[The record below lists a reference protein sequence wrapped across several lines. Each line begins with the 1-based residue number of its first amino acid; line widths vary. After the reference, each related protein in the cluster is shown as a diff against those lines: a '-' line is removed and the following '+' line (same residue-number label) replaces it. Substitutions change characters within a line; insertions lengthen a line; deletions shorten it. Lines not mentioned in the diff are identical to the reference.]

1 MSKVQTMLLSGAL
14 LSLLIGC
21 IEVGEEEP
29 QTSEP
34 QVIEIEEQEVQEQE
48 EVKEEE
54 QLVIKMNEPFT
65 VGAYSSETYEHIE
78 EGFEVTLQS
87 VRLSQVFNEY
97 HEEQV
102 ENIAIIQLEV
112 KNISGEL
119 QYFSVDN
126 FNYYDMDSNVLKSY
140 PTVDTTYSDVVELNP
155 NRKAT
160 LEFAIGIPHGA
171 DFEMEIIN
179 NTIDCEPVGSVF
191 FIGGQ
196 LQESEEQSPIER
208 AEDII
213 DNVAETV
220 KGE

>member
-14 LSLLIGC
+14 LSLLSGC
-21 IEVGEEEP
+21 IEVEEEKP

-34 QVIEIEEQEVQEQE
+34 QVIEIEEQEQE

-65 VGAYSSETYEHIE
+65 VGAYSSERYEHIE

-140 PTVDTTYSDVVELNP
+140 PTVDVTYSDIEELNP

-160 LEFAIGIPHGA
+160 LEFAIGIPHGT
-171 DFEMEIIN
+171 DFEMEILN
-179 NTIDCEPVGSVF
+179 NDIDCEPVGSVF

-213 DNVAETV
+213 DNVTETV

>member
-14 LSLLIGC
+14 LGLLSGC

-65 VGAYSSETYEHIE
+65 VGAYSSESYEHIE

-112 KNISGEL
+112 KNISGEQ
-119 QYFSVDN
+119 QYFSLDN
-126 FNYYDMDSNVLKSY
+126 FNYYDMDIKNIGTLDKKY
-140 PTVDTTYSDVVELNP
+140 TYLFN
-155 NRKAT
+155 
-160 LEFAIGIPHGA
+160 
-171 DFEMEIIN
+171 
-179 NTIDCEPVGSVF
+179 
-191 FIGGQ
+191 
-196 LQESEEQSPIER
+196 
-208 AEDII
+208 
-213 DNVAETV
+213 DNCSI
-220 KGE
+220 